1 MVENERLLHS
11 IWRAKIHVEP
21 HALDL
26 APAIVRQRFEHIWQP
41 AEVFLREL
49 ASFPVGLLHI
59 WEASQRGH
67 IVFTHSDSTYRAGP
81 QPWRQGALES
91 VCYLSVI
98 DWAQDRTPAWLAF
111 IQMLD
116 HLLGSDAQEGAPR
129 FSEGGGATSA
139 LRDAAA
145 RFASIHQLNY
155 GHRELGVSAAS
166 DYFACTFWLFMNEPQ
181 RLNTLDPL
189 VHKLYHQTL
198 FNPEFWSD
206 ENTLLRS

>member
-1 MVENERLLHS
+1 MIKSEHVLRS
-11 IWRAKIHVEP
+11 IWRDKIHIEP
-21 HALDL
+21 RALEM
-26 APAIVRQRFEHIWQP
+26 APPAVRQSYEHIWQP
-41 AEVFLREL
+41 AELFLREL
-49 ASFPVGLLHI
+49 QPLPPGLLRV
-59 WEASQRGH
+59 WARSERGH
-67 IVFTHSDSTYRAGP
+67 VVFTHLDSVYRPGP
-81 QPWRQGALES
+81 QPWRESTLDS
-91 VCYLSVI
+91 VCYLSVR
-98 DWAQDRTPAWLAF
+98 DWVQDRTPAWLMF

-129 FSEGGGATSA
+129 FSGGGGTTSA

-166 DYFACTFWLFMNEPQ
+166 DYFAHTFWLFMNEPQ
-181 RLNTLDPL
+181 RLNVLDPL

-198 FNPEFWSD
+198 FNPEFWFT